1 MQELTSSYLPSR
13 DTGSESSGR
22 SRGAG
27 VCSSRRCEKESR
39 TSQKQRMG
47 LGRSWGHY
55 PEEGRAISVVWMP
68 CARTERNREG
78 ISLWRRGSVDLRGQ
92 MCRRGAGNTVGVLL
106 ARGRSRQ
113 WLITITHS
121 IDSLSLI
128 LLLYTHHRH
137 VGGRKSKYSAGSS
150 SVSSRCSS
158 RYCRGGEGGGALQHF
173 YIGKPT
179 MGDGWVV

>member
-1 MQELTSSYLPSR
+1 MRSLSTWAQSPPSCLSSSVKPCCDVQQSIRITQSIFRGEMGPSPKCGPCQNR
-13 DTGSESSGR
+13 EESGR
-22 SRGAG
+22 
-27 VCSSRRCEKESR
+27 
-39 TSQKQRMG
+39 
-47 LGRSWGHY
+47 L
-55 PEEGRAISVVWMP
+55 
-68 CARTERNREG
+68 
-78 ISLWRRGSVDLRGQ
+78 SLWRRGSVDLRGQ

-150 SVSSRCSS
+150 SVSPRCFS